1 MALIKRGTGSGTAQQ
16 ALVLDLR
23 DLQSQAD
30 RLKAYAT
37 AEAERI
43 IADARAEREKLLSDA
58 REVGHA
64 EGVAQGLEEGRAKGH
79 ETGKAEAIAEM
90 HDRLVALEHAWTH
103 ALDELLGARERFM
116 QEARIAAVELAVAI
130 AERVTKRTIE
140 ADPETVVRQVAEA
153 LQLVAAGSR
162 VIIEVHPDDHAAI
175 ERALPAMFR
184 RMARS
189 EHAELVEDASLDP
202 GSCVI
207 RNPDCGSID
216 ASVRVQLDRIAET
229 LLPAD
234 LLEDRSRDASS
245 DSESA
250 PKRGPRLEDAA

>member
-1 MALIKRGTGSGTAQQ
+1 MALIKRAESSKAAQD

-23 DLQSQAD
+23 DLQGQAD
-30 RLKAYAT
+30 RLQAFAT

-43 IADARAEREKLLSDA
+43 IAEAHAERERLLSDA

-64 EGVAQGLEEGRAKGH
+64 EGVAAGLKEGRAKGA
-79 ETGKAEAIAEM
+79 EEGKTEAVAEM
-90 HDRLVALEHAWTH
+90 RDRLIALESAWTH

-116 QEARIAAVELAVAI
+116 QEARIATLELAVAI
-130 AERVTKRTIE
+130 AQRVTKRAID
-140 ADPETVVRQVAEA
+140 ADPQTVVRQAAEA
-153 LQLVAAGSR
+153 LQLVASGSR

-175 ERALPAMFR
+175 ERALPEMFR

-189 EHAELVEDASLDP
+189 EHAELVEDPSLDP

-216 ASVRVQLDRIAET
+216 ASIGVQLDRITEA
-229 LLPAD
+229 LLPGG
-234 LLEDRSRDASS
+234 LRDAP
-245 DSESA
+245 D
-250 PKRGPRLEDAA
+250 GPRLEDAA